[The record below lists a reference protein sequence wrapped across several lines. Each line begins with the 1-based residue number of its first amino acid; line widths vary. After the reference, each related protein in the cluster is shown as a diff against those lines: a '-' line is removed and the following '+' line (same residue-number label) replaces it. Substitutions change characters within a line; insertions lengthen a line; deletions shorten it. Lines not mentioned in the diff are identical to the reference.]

1 MYKTGNELI
10 NLLKQTQSMAKI
22 EDDAAAAANAQYS
35 FVDEAVG
42 IDAEEGL
49 GVETEGFANI
59 QSTVDASFKVDDY
72 KHAVLSGDDTAIL
85 NSFVNSN

>member
-1 MYKTGNELI
+1 MYKTGSELI

-35 FVDEAVG
+35 FVDEG
-42 IDAEEGL
+42 IALDADEGL

-59 QSTVDASFKVDDY
+59 
-72 KHAVLSGDDTAIL
+72 
-85 NSFVNSN
+85 